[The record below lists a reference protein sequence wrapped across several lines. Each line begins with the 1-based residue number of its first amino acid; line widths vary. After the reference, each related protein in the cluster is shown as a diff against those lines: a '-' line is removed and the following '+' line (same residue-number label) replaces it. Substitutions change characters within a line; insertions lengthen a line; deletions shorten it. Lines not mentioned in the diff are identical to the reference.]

1 MVWRLPKEI
10 SQSKLGG
17 RTSTSNACTIISLKI
32 AEIIYKRAI
41 LFPLIDD
48 KSNFPSLTISS
59 ELASLLSESS
69 SSKKKQCLK
78 SLAKWEGLAK
88 SNSKYPTTIVS
99 LFKKYI
105 NIFLFSH
112 VWLV

>member
-1 MVWRLPKEI
+1 M
-10 SQSKLGG
+10 
-17 RTSTSNACTIISLKI
+17 
-32 AEIIYKRAI
+32 YKRAI

-48 KSNFPSLTISS
+48 KSNSPSLTISS
-59 ELASLLSESS
+59 ELASLLSESP

-78 SLAKWEGLAK
+78 SLAKWEEGLVN

-112 VWLV
+112 VPLV